1 MMNRSLVFAF
11 GALAALATLSP
22 AFADEP
28 PPVKR
33 APARVAPRAAEP
45 VRQAAAPANNWS
57 GSQVGASNGGSFGNN
72 AFADPGS
79 YICPPGISFGLGCF
93 ETPFNFKGSPASYTV
108 GPFLGYRIQAGSIV
122 VGVEGDFSYKNL
134 QTSQH
139 LSATTSYPDFF
150 RLETF
155 TGSLKQTWDG
165 SIRGRVGYLVTP
177 WTLVYATGGLAF
189 GQISGSLSYAGT
201 IYDSATGL
209 PVATAVANGSFSDT
223 RLGVTAGGGVEYQL
237 WGPWTARLEYRY
249 TDFGKFYKTLP
260 VINSSFDP
268 TFISNPSP
276 GASVQ
281 LHPSFQTV
289 RLGLALNF

>member
-1 MMNRSLVFAF
+1 MMKRSLVFAF
-11 GALAALATLSP
+11 GALATLATLSP
-22 AFADEP
+22 SFADEP

-57 GSQVGASNGGSFGNN
+57 GSQVGASNGGSFANN
-72 AFADPGS
+72 AFVDPGS
-79 YICPPGISFGLGCF
+79 YICPPGISFGLGCT
-93 ETPFNFKGSPASYTV
+93 ETPFTFKGSPASYTV
-108 GPFLGYRIQAGSIV
+108 GPFLGYRIQAGSLV
-122 VGVEGDFSYKNL
+122 VGVEGDFSYKNA

-139 LSATTSYPDFF
+139 LSATTSYPNLFS
-150 RLETF
+150 RVETF
-155 TGSLKQTWDG
+155 SGSLKQTWDA

-189 GQISGSLSYAGT
+189 GQISGSLSYSGT
-201 IYDSATGL
+201 IYDSSFS
-209 PVATAVANGSFSDT
+209 PVATAVANGTFSDT

-249 TDFGKFYKTLP
+249 TDFGKFYKTVP
-260 VINSSFDP
+260 IINSCLSC
-268 TFISNPSP
+268 ISNPSP